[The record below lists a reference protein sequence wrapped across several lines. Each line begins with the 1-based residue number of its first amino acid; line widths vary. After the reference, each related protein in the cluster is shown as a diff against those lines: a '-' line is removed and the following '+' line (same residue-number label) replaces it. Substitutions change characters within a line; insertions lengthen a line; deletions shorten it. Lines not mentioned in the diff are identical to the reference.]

1 MKLDKLLEREYTLK
15 QELHS
20 DLWDG
25 DILKSEVREKLFQIA
40 YAFIEYVG
48 VEGLIIEDIIF
59 TGSLANYNYND
70 DSDID
75 LHIITD
81 FDNLPVDCPLLADD
95 YFQAKKSLFNQNH
108 NISIYGHPVE
118 LYIEDIKTPSKATG
132 KYSIIS
138 DNWVVKPIVVN
149 QISLGDP
156 ETSIKFLDIV
166 RKIRDVVSS
175 EYNVEEA
182 EKLMNEI
189 YELRQNGLS
198 SGGELSF
205 ENICFKQLRSDG
217 YIKLLRDYI
226 TRNYDKS
233 LSL

>member
-15 QELHS
+15 QNLHT

-25 DILKSEVREKLFQIA
+25 DILKPEVREKLFQIA

-48 VEGLIIEDIIF
+48 VEGLQIEDIIF

-81 FDNLPVDCPLLADD
+81 FNNLPVDCPILADD
-95 YFQAKKSLFNQNH
+95 LFQAKKSLFNQNH

-132 KYSIIS
+132 KYSIIA
-138 DNWVVKPIVVN
+138 DNWVVKPVVRN

-166 RKIRDVVSS
+166 NRIRTVISS

-182 EKLMNEI
+182 KELMNEI
-189 YELRQNGLS
+189 YELRQSGLS
-198 SGGELSF
+198 NGGELSF

-226 TRNYDKS
+226 TANYDKS

>member
-15 QELHS
+15 QNLHS

-48 VEGLIIEDIIF
+48 VEGLVIEDIIF

-95 YFQAKKSLFNQNH
+95 LFQAKKSLFNQNH

-138 DNWVVKPIVVN
+138 DNWVVKPVVGN

-198 SGGELSF
+198 NGGELSF